1 MKISKFIYAAVVGGV
16 LASCQSVDTP
26 MFSDKD
32 AFVAFDSKSTS
43 IAENAAREVK
53 IPISLVASK
62 GLDVSVGFEIDTT
75 AYAGKNAAK
84 EGVNYRLKNTSN
96 TLSFTDGGEMVA
108 YLSIEPI
115 DNGTYDG
122 DVCFDI
128 KLSAPEG
135 CNLGANYT
143 TTVTISDDDHPL
155 AAAGILGTY
164 TASGVSPFEDD
175 NGATFTWTCE
185 VVKDADYI
193 DRVWFTQ
200 IVPTESGAV
209 YKSVMGTVSADFKSI
224 TINAGQDLGTYG
236 STYTLSLDFNG
247 ASSATAYVS
256 NNTIAI
262 NTFVLASAASGGET
276 VGYLTGVRTLTL
288 TKVEEYL
295 KS

>member
-43 IAENAAREVK
+43 IVENAGSEVK
-53 IPISLVASK
+53 IPVSLVASK

-288 TKVEEYL
+288 TKVEE
-295 KS
+295 

>member
-155 AAAGILGTY
+155 AAGILGTY

-288 TKVEEYL
+288 TKVEE
-295 KS
+295 

>member
-164 TASGVSPFEDD
+164 TASGVSPFEDG

-288 TKVEEYL
+288 TKVEE
-295 KS
+295 

>member
-43 IAENAAREVK
+43 IAENAGSEVK
-53 IPISLVASK
+53 IPVSLVASK

-115 DNGTYDG
+115 DNGTHDG

-288 TKVEEYL
+288 TKVEE
-295 KS
+295 

>member
-43 IAENAAREVK
+43 IAENAGSEVK
-53 IPISLVASK
+53 IPVSLVASK

-108 YLSIEPI
+108 YISIEPI
-115 DNGTYDG
+115 DNGDYNG

-288 TKVEEYL
+288 TKVEE
-295 KS
+295 

>member
-128 KLSAPEG
+128 KFSAPEG

-288 TKVEEYL
+288 TKVEE
-295 KS
+295 

>member
-43 IAENAAREVK
+43 IAENAGSEVK
-53 IPISLVASK
+53 IPVSLVASK

-128 KLSAPEG
+128 KLSAPKG

-143 TTVTISDDDHPL
+143 TTVTISDNDHPL

-288 TKVEEYL
+288 TKVEE
-295 KS
+295 

>member
-32 AFVAFDSKSTS
+32 AFVAFDSKFTS

-224 TINAGQDLGTYG
+224 TINAGQDLGTYS

-288 TKVEEYL
+288 TKVEE
-295 KS
+295 

>member
-209 YKSVMGTVSADFKSI
+209 YKSVMGTVSAEFKSI

-288 TKVEEYL
+288 TKVEE
-295 KS
+295 

>member
-115 DNGTYDG
+115 DNGAYDG

-288 TKVEEYL
+288 TKVEE
-295 KS
+295 

>member
-43 IAENAAREVK
+43 IAENAGSEVK

-288 TKVEEYL
+288 TKVEE
-295 KS
+295 

>member
-32 AFVAFDSKSTS
+32 AFVAFDSKTTS

-96 TLSFTDGGEMVA
+96 TLSFTADGEMVA
-108 YLSIEPI
+108 YISIEPI
-115 DNGTYDG
+115 DNDDYNG

-185 VVKDADYI
+185 VVKDADYV

-200 IVPTESGAV
+200 IVPTVSGAT

-288 TKVEEYL
+288 TKVEE
-295 KS
+295 

>member
-32 AFVAFDSKSTS
+32 AFVAFDSKTTS
-43 IAENAAREVK
+43 IAENAGSEVK
-53 IPISLVASK
+53 IPVSLVASK

-96 TLSFTDGGEMVA
+96 TLSFTADGEMVA

-115 DNGTYDG
+115 DNSTYDG

-164 TASGVSPFEDD
+164 NVVGQTPFS
-175 NGATFTWTCE
+175 NVPGPFYWTC
-185 VVKDADYI
+185 VVSKDNDYVN
-193 DRVWFTQ
+193 RVWFTQ
-200 IVPTESGAV
+200 VTPDLQGLTP
-209 YKSVMGTVSADFKSI
+209 KPVMGTVSDDFNTI
-224 TINAGQDLGTYG
+224 TIQSGQSLGTVG
-236 STYTLSLDFNG
+236 SYVFSLNILSMSSG
-247 ASSATAYVS
+247 QPVSSASASVVPGTSINISEACCISEANGGLYAGAH
-256 NNTIAI
+256 TI
-262 NTFVLASAASGGET
+262 EM
-276 VGYLTGVRTLTL
+276 
-288 TKVEEYL
+288 TKVEE
-295 KS
+295 

>member
-43 IAENAAREVK
+43 IAENAGSEVK
-53 IPISLVASK
+53 IPVSLVASK

-96 TLSFTDGGEMVA
+96 TLSFAADGEMVA
-108 YLSIEPI
+108 YISIEPI
-115 DNGTYDG
+115 DNGDYNG

-164 TASGVSPFEDD
+164 TASGVSPFQED

-185 VVKDADYI
+185 VVKDADYV

-200 IVPTESGAV
+200 IVPTVSGAT
-209 YKSVMGTVSADFKSI
+209 YKSVMGTVSADYRSI

-288 TKVEEYL
+288 TKVEE
-295 KS
+295 

>member
-32 AFVAFDSKSTS
+32 AFVAFDSKTTS

-96 TLSFTDGGEMVA
+96 TLSFTADGEMVA

-115 DNGTYDG
+115 DNDDYNG

-185 VVKDADYI
+185 VVKDADDI

-288 TKVEEYL
+288 TKVEE
-295 KS
+295 

>member
-32 AFVAFDSKSTS
+32 AFVAFDSKTTS

-155 AAAGILGTY
+155 ATAGILGTY

-288 TKVEEYL
+288 TKVEE
-295 KS
+295 

>member
-1 MKISKFIYAAVVGGV
+1 
-16 LASCQSVDTP
+16 

-43 IAENAAREVK
+43 IAENAGSEVK
-53 IPISLVASK
+53 IPVSLVASK

-96 TLSFTDGGEMVA
+96 TLSFAADGEMVA
-108 YLSIEPI
+108 YISIEPI
-115 DNGTYDG
+115 DNGDYNG

-164 TASGVSPFEDD
+164 TASGVSPFQED

-185 VVKDADYI
+185 VEKDADYV

-200 IVPTESGAV
+200 IVPTVSGAT
-209 YKSVMGTVSADFKSI
+209 YKSVMGTVSADYRSI

-288 TKVEEYL
+288 TKVEE
-295 KS
+295 

>member
-32 AFVAFDSKSTS
+32 AFVAFDSKTTS
-43 IAENAAREVK
+43 IAENAGSEVK
-53 IPISLVASK
+53 IPVSLVASK

-96 TLSFTDGGEMVA
+96 TLSFTADGEMVA
-108 YLSIEPI
+108 YISIEPI
-115 DNGTYDG
+115 DNDDYNG

-276 VGYLTGVRTLTL
+276 AGYLTGVRTLTL
-288 TKVEEYL
+288 TKVEE
-295 KS
+295 

>member
-209 YKSVMGTVSADFKSI
+209 YKSVMGTVSADLKSI

-288 TKVEEYL
+288 TKVEE
-295 KS
+295 

>member
-43 IAENAAREVK
+43 IAENAGSEVK
-53 IPISLVASK
+53 IPVSLVASK

-96 TLSFTDGGEMVA
+96 TLSFTADGEMVA
-108 YLSIEPI
+108 YISIEPI
-115 DNGTYDG
+115 DNGDYNG

-143 TTVTISDDDHPL
+143 TTVTIRDDDHPL
-155 AAAGILGTY
+155 AAAGILGKY
-164 TASGVSPFEDD
+164 NASGANPFEGGMQ
-175 NGATFTWTCE
+175 NWTCE
-185 VVKDADYI
+185 VVKDADYV

-200 IVPTESGAV
+200 IVPAANGAT
-209 YKSVMGTVSADFKSI
+209 YKSVMGTVSADFRSI
-224 TINAGQDLGTYG
+224 TINAGQDLGTAG
-236 STYTLSLDFNG
+236 EYTLSLDFNG
-247 ASSATAYVS
+247 ASSATAQVS
-256 NNTIAI
+256 NGTISI
-262 NTFVLASAASGGET
+262 NTYVFAAIVEQTGYAASGAQT
-276 VGYLTGVRTLTL
+276 VTMK
-288 TKVEEYL
+288 KVEE
-295 KS
+295 

>member
-164 TASGVSPFEDD
+164 NVVGQTPLSKD
-175 NGATFTWTCE
+175 N
-185 VVKDADYI
+185 DYVN
-193 DRVWFTQ
+193 RVWFTQ
-200 IVPTESGAV
+200 VTPDLQGLTP
-209 YKSVMGTVSADFKSI
+209 KPVMGTVSDDFNTI
-224 TINAGQDLGTYG
+224 TIQSGQSLGTVG
-236 STYTLSLDFNG
+236 SYVFSLNILSMSSG
-247 ASSATAYVS
+247 QPVSSASASVVPGTSINISEACCISEANGDLYAGAH
-256 NNTIAI
+256 TI
-262 NTFVLASAASGGET
+262 EM
-276 VGYLTGVRTLTL
+276 
-288 TKVEEYL
+288 TKVEE
-295 KS
+295 

>member
-276 VGYLTGVRTLTL
+276 VGYLTGVRPLTL
-288 TKVEEYL
+288 TKVEE
-295 KS
+295 

>member
-224 TINAGQDLGTYG
+224 TINAGQDLGSYG

-288 TKVEEYL
+288 TKVEE
-295 KS
+295 

>member
-135 CNLGANYT
+135 CNLGANYM

-288 TKVEEYL
+288 TKVEE
-295 KS
+295 

>member
-32 AFVAFDSKSTS
+32 AFVAFDSKTTS
-43 IAENAAREVK
+43 IAENAGSEVK
-53 IPISLVASK
+53 IPVSLVASK

-96 TLSFTDGGEMVA
+96 TLSFTADGEMVT
-108 YLSIEPI
+108 YISIEPI
-115 DNGTYDG
+115 DNSTYDG

-164 TASGVSPFEDD
+164 SVVGQSPFS
-175 NGATFTWTCE
+175 NISGPFMWTC
-185 VVKDADYI
+185 VVSKDNDYVN
-193 DRVWFTQ
+193 RVWFTQ
-200 IVPTESGAV
+200 VTPDLQGLTPNP
-209 YKSVMGTVSADFKSI
+209 VMGTVSDDFNTI
-224 TINAGQDLGTYG
+224 TIQSGQSLGTVG
-236 STYTLSLDFNG
+236 SYVFSLSILSMSSGQPVSSTTASVVPGTSINISEACCVSDANG
-247 ASSATAYVS
+247 DLYAGAH
-256 NNTIAI
+256 TI
-262 NTFVLASAASGGET
+262 VM
-276 VGYLTGVRTLTL
+276 
-288 TKVEEYL
+288 TKVQE
-295 KS
+295 

>member
-43 IAENAAREVK
+43 IAENAGSEVK
-53 IPISLVASK
+53 IPVSLVASK

-262 NTFVLASAASGGET
+262 NTFVLASVASGGET

-288 TKVEEYL
+288 TKVEE
-295 KS
+295 

>member
-43 IAENAAREVK
+43 IAENAGSEVK
-53 IPISLVASK
+53 IPVSLVASK
-62 GLDVSVGFEIDTT
+62 GLNVSVGFEIDTT

-96 TLSFTDGGEMVA
+96 TLSFTADGEMVA
-108 YLSIEPI
+108 YISIEPI
-115 DNGTYDG
+115 DNDDYNG

-288 TKVEEYL
+288 TKVEE
-295 KS
+295 

>member
-32 AFVAFDSKSTS
+32 AFVAFDSKTTS

-96 TLSFTDGGEMVA
+96 TLSFTADGEMVA
-108 YLSIEPI
+108 YISIEPI
-115 DNGTYDG
+115 DNDDYNG

-185 VVKDADYI
+185 VVKDADYV

-200 IVPTESGAV
+200 IVPTVSGAT
-209 YKSVMGTVSADFKSI
+209 YKSVMGTVSADYRSI

-288 TKVEEYL
+288 TKVEE
-295 KS
+295 

>member
-143 TTVTISDDDHPL
+143 TTVTISDDDHLL

-288 TKVEEYL
+288 TKVEE
-295 KS
+295 

>member
-164 TASGVSPFEDD
+164 TASGVSPFEGD

-288 TKVEEYL
+288 TKVEE
-295 KS
+295 

>member
-1 MKISKFIYAAVVGGV
+1 MKISKFIYAAVVGGG

-288 TKVEEYL
+288 TKVEE
-295 KS
+295 

>member
-43 IAENAAREVK
+43 IAENAGSEVK
-53 IPISLVASK
+53 IPVSLVASK

-96 TLSFTDGGEMVA
+96 TLSFTADGEMVA

-115 DNGTYDG
+115 DNDDYNG

-288 TKVEEYL
+288 TKVEE
-295 KS
+295 